1 MFGFFWFCYAVLTF
15 LVILISGL
23 FKDQPVAQ
31 RDESKIRN
39 QNNQRVEHKFTPS
52 RNFRTYFLKI
62 GNKNKEVILLAD
74 IQSLPS
80 VRAILDSENTSFI
93 CSFV

>member
-1 MFGFFWFCYAVLTF
+1 MFFWFCYSVLTF
-15 LVILISGL
+15 LASGL
-23 FKDQPVAQ
+23 FKDQPVSVVS
-31 RDESKIRN
+31 RTKTISE
-39 QNNQRVEHKFTPS
+39 RVDHKFTPS

-62 GNKNKEVILLAD
+62 GNKNKEVIVLAD

-80 VRAILDSENTSFI
+80 VRAILDSENISFI